1 MTGAAEA
8 GARGL
13 TALERL
19 QTPEARRSAEGKA
32 TMRPL
37 SFTLGGETVELRVLT
52 IREGE
57 GFKRFAQSKLQ
68 EILETRLDN
77 GDAVMHLASRLLGR
91 SAEEMI
97 DLVLRYDLDGVI
109 PREVD
114 DEAGMLRSEWVETRA
129 TLEEVEGAFLAVLS
143 VSFPFVRRLMQL
155 GQGADWGKLLATA
168 QQAFS
173 SRSSSVTS
181 QTPTR

>member
-1 MTGAAEA
+1 MTTEQ

-19 QTPEARRSAEGKA
+19 QTPEARRSAESKA
-32 TMRPL
+32 TMRPVT
-37 SFTLGGETVELRVLT
+37 FTLGGETVELRVLT
-52 IREGE
+52 IRESE
-57 GFKRFAQSKLQ
+57 GFKGYASGKLQ
-68 EILETRLDN
+68 EILGTRLDE
-77 GDAVMHLASRLLGR
+77 GDAIVQLAGRLLNR

-97 DLVLRYDLDGVI
+97 DLVLRYDLDQTI
-109 PREVD
+109 PRETD
-114 DEAGMLRSEWVETRA
+114 DEAGVLRSEWIETRA

-155 GQGADWGKLLATA
+155 GQGADWGKLIATA
-168 QQAFS
+168 QQAL
-173 SRSSSVTS
+173 SSSSSSKTS